1 LKRINERIT
10 VALHSTDVAVV
21 GAGPAG
27 LTAALALA
35 SAGVAVT
42 LIGSHAGDNRTTAL
56 LASSITALETL
67 GIWQDCVA
75 QAAPLDVMRIVD
87 DTGRLWRAPELRFV
101 AAEIGLN
108 AFGWNIENRHLVA
121 ALERHLAGL
130 PNVTLLPLQATGVD
144 FLDDAARV
152 ALDGGG
158 TVDARLLV
166 AADGRRSLCR
176 EAAGITA
183 KGWSYPQVAVT
194 LNFAHSRPHEN
205 ISTEFH
211 TPHGPFTVVPLPDQR
226 SSLVCVVQPA
236 EAADLVALDAATL
249 NDEIERRS
257 HSILGKVTV
266 EPGVGQFPLR
276 VETAEKFAAD
286 RLVLVGEA
294 AHTIPPI
301 GAQGFNLGLRDAATI
316 AELVAQAKR
325 DDADIGGASIT
336 AAYNRSR
343 QADAM
348 ARRLTADLLNRSLL
362 SDFLPVQ
369 GMRGLGLYMID
380 RIGPLRRAVMREGV
394 APAAS
399 MPKLMRGEPV

>member
-1 LKRINERIT
+1 MAR
-10 VALHSTDVAVV
+10 HSSDVAIV

-35 SAGVAVT
+35 SAGVSVT
-42 LIGSHAGDNRTTAL
+42 LVGSHAGDNRTTAL
-56 LASSITALETL
+56 LASSIAALETL
-67 GIWQDCVA
+67 GLWQDCVA
-75 QAAPLDVMRIVD
+75 QAAPLDIMRIID

-101 AAEIGLN
+101 AAEIGLD

-121 ALERHLAGL
+121 ALARHLAGRS
-130 PNVTLLPLQATGVD
+130 NVTLLPQQASGVE
-144 FLDDAARV
+144 FLDDAARITIE
-152 ALDGGG
+152 DGD
-158 TVDARLLV
+158 TVDAGLLV

-176 EAAGITA
+176 EAAGIAST
-183 KGWSYPQVAVT
+183 GRSYPQVAVT
-194 LNFAHSRPHEN
+194 LNFAHARPHEN

-211 TPHGPFTVVPLPDQR
+211 TPSGPFTVVPLPGRR
-226 SSLVCVVQPA
+226 SSLVCVVKPA
-236 EAADLVALDAATL
+236 EAADLAILDAAAL
-249 NDEIERRS
+249 NEEVERRA

-266 EPGVGQFPLR
+266 ESGLGQFPLR
-276 VETAEKFAAD
+276 IETAEKFAAH

-316 AELVAQAKR
+316 AELVAEAKR
-325 DDADIGGASIT
+325 NSHDIGGEPVTI
-336 AAYNRSR
+336 AYNRSR
-343 QADAM
+343 QADAT

-369 GMRGLGLYMID
+369 GLRGLGLYAID

-394 APAAS
+394 SPAAS